1 MRQCSPFTLTSF
13 HIFEDVMIRTRLI
26 VILAGLG
33 LAAAVACGG
42 ANPESASTTAQ
53 VRQVA
58 YVKAS
63 NPDMGDHFACG
74 GSLPGHIGNA
84 IAISA
89 DGNTMAVGA
98 PHESSAARGINGDAG
113 DNSLFASGA
122 VYVFVRRNGAWAQ
135 QAYVKASNAGQ
146 SDLFGMN
153 VALSADG
160 NTLVVAAPWESSAAT
175 GINGNQN
182 DDSLPQAG
190 AVYVF
195 TRSGESWSQQA
206 YVKPSNTGRR
216 AANENDLLAD
226 GDQFGF
232 SITLSGDG
240 NTMAVGAT
248 TEDSAATGING
259 DASND
264 AAQSAGAVYV
274 FSRNGNNWTQQAYLK
289 GSNTEQGD
297 LFGYHV
303 SLSADGNT
311 LAVAGYDEDGPGR
324 GVNVDQGNGG
334 NGSGAI
340 YVFTRT
346 GGNWQQEAYLK
357 GSRSEGNDA
366 LGFSLAISGDG
377 NTIVGGAGDE
387 SCLLPGINPQGCDKD
402 KPADASGGSAGAAY
416 VWVRNGGT
424 WTEQAFIK
432 PSNPQLQ
439 DWFAVNLAVSGDGNT
454 LLVGASME
462 DSNARGING
471 DQQNNAAT
479 ESGAAYLFTRSGTT
493 WAQQAYIK
501 VDNAEEYDEFG
512 VSIAVSGDGRTLLT
526 GARMESGGAAGIN
539 GNQSDNSMPQSGA
552 VYVWEVSR

>member
-1 MRQCSPFTLTSF
+1 
-13 HIFEDVMIRTRLI
+13 MIRTRLS
-26 VILAGLG
+26 VILIAV
-33 LAAAVACGG
+33 AAAAAACGG

-58 YVKAS
+58 YVKAA

-84 IAISA
+84 LAISA
-89 DGNTMAVGA
+89 DGSTMAVGA
-98 PHESSAARGINGDAG
+98 PHESSAARGINGNAA
-113 DNSLFASGA
+113 DNSLYASGA
-122 VYVFVRRNGAWAQ
+122 VYVFVRRGGAWTQ

-160 NTLVVAAPWESSAAT
+160 HTLAVAAPWERSAAT
-175 GINGNQN
+175 GVNGNQD

-190 AVYVF
+190 AAYVF
-195 TRSGESWSQQA
+195 TRSGDSWSQQA
-206 YVKPSNTGRR
+206 YLKASNTGRR
-216 AANENDLLAD
+216 ADESDLLAD

-232 SITLSGDG
+232 SIAVSGDG
-240 NTMAVGAT
+240 NTIAVGAT

-274 FSRNGNNWTQQAYLK
+274 FSRTANTWAQQAYLK
-289 GSNTEQGD
+289 GSNTEAGD
-297 LFGYHV
+297 LFGYDV
-303 SLSADGNT
+303 SLSDNGNT
-311 LAVAGYDEDGPGR
+311 LVAAGYDEDGPGR

-340 YVFTRT
+340 YVFARS
-346 GGNWQQEAYLK
+346 GANWQQEAYLK

-366 LGFSLAISGDG
+366 LGFSVSISGDG
-377 NTIVGGAGDE
+377 NTIAAGAGDE
-387 SCLLPGINPQGCDKD
+387 ACLVPGINPQGCDTD
-402 KPADASGGSAGAAY
+402 KPEDASGGSAGAAY
-416 VWVRNGGT
+416 VWVRNGAT

-439 DWFAVNLAVSGDGNT
+439 DWFAVNLAISGDGNT
-454 LLVGASME
+454 LLVGAPME
-462 DSNARGING
+462 DSSARGING

-479 ESGAAYLFTRSGTT
+479 ESGAAYLFTRSGGT
-493 WAQQAYIK
+493 WTQQAYIK
-501 VDNAEEYDEFG
+501 ADNADQFDEFG
-512 VSIAVSGDGRTLLT
+512 VSVAVSGDGRTLIT
-526 GARMESGGAAGIN
+526 GARMESGGAMGVN
-539 GNQSDNSMPQSGA
+539 GNQADNAVPESGA

>member
-1 MRQCSPFTLTSF
+1 
-13 HIFEDVMIRTRLI
+13 MIRKRLI
-26 VILAGLG
+26 VLLAGLV
-33 LAAAVACGG
+33 LAAAVGACGG
-42 ANPESASTTAQ
+42 TNPESASTTAQ

-58 YVKAS
+58 YVKAA

-98 PHESSAARGINGDAG
+98 PHESSAARGINGDAA
-113 DNSLFASGA
+113 DNSLYASGA
-122 VYVFVRRNGAWAQ
+122 VYVFVRRGGAWVQ

-153 VALSADG
+153 VALNADG
-160 NTLVVAAPWESSAAT
+160 NTLAVAAPWESSAAT
-175 GINGNQN
+175 GVNGNQD

-190 AVYVF
+190 AAYVF

-206 YVKPSNTGRR
+206 YIKASNTGRR
-216 AANENDLLAD
+216 PAAGELLAD

-274 FSRNGNNWTQQAYLK
+274 FSRSANSWAQQAYLK
-289 GSNTEQGD
+289 GSNTEAGD

-303 SLSADGNT
+303 SLSGNGNT

-346 GGNWQQEAYLK
+346 GANWQQEAYLK

-366 LGFSLAISGDG
+366 LGFSLSISGDG

-387 SCLLPGINPQGCDKD
+387 ACLVPGINPQGCDKD

-416 VWVRNGGT
+416 VWVRNGTT
-424 WTEQAFIK
+424 WTEEAFIK

-454 LLVGASME
+454 LVVGASME

-471 DQQNNAAT
+471 DQQNNSAT

-493 WAQQAYIK
+493 WTQQAYIK
-501 VDNAEEYDEFG
+501 ADNADEYDEFG

-539 GNQSDNSMPQSGA
+539 GNQNDNSVPESGA

>member
-1 MRQCSPFTLTSF
+1 
-13 HIFEDVMIRTRLI
+13 MIRKRLI
-26 VILAGLG
+26 VILA
-33 LAAAVACGG
+33 ATAFAVATAACGRT
-42 ANPESASTTAQ
+42 NPESASTTAQ

-58 YVKAS
+58 YVKAA

-98 PHESSAARGINGDAG
+98 PHESSAARGINGNAA
-113 DNSLFASGA
+113 DNSLYASGA
-122 VYVFVRRNGAWAQ
+122 VYVFVRRGGTWVQ
-135 QAYVKASNAGQ
+135 QAYLKASNAGQ

-160 NTLVVAAPWESSAAT
+160 NTLAVAAPWEASAAT

-190 AVYVF
+190 AAYVF
-195 TRSGESWSQQA
+195 TRSGEAWSQQA
-206 YVKPSNTGRR
+206 YIKASNTGRR
-216 AANENDLLAD
+216 ADESELLAD

-232 SITLSGDG
+232 SIALSGDG

-259 DASND
+259 DASSD
-264 AAQSAGAVYV
+264 TAQSAGAVYV
-274 FSRNGNNWTQQAYLK
+274 FSRNGNNWSQQAYLK
-289 GSNTEQGD
+289 GSNTEAGD

-303 SLSADGNT
+303 SLSDNGNT

-324 GVNVDQGNGG
+324 GVNVDQGNGA

-340 YVFTRT
+340 YLFSRT
-346 GGNWQQEAYLK
+346 GANWQQQAYLK

-366 LGFSLAISGDG
+366 LGFSLSISGDG
-377 NTIVGGAGDE
+377 NTIVAGAGDE
-387 SCLLPGINPQGCDKD
+387 ACLVPGINPPGCDTD
-402 KPADASGGSAGAAY
+402 KPEDASGGSAGAAY
-416 VWVRNGGT
+416 VWVRNGAA

-432 PSNPQLQ
+432 ASNPQLQ
-439 DWFAVNLAVSGDGNT
+439 DWFAANLAVSGDGNT
-454 LLVGASME
+454 LLVGAPME
-462 DSNARGING
+462 DSGARGVNG
-471 DQQNNAAT
+471 DQQSNSAI

-493 WAQQAYIK
+493 WTQQAYIK
-501 VDNAEEYDEFG
+501 ADNADEYDEFG
-512 VSIAVSGDGRTLLT
+512 VSVAVSGDGRTLIT
-526 GARMESGGAAGIN
+526 GARMESGGSAGVN
-539 GNQSDNSMPQSGA
+539 GNQNDNSVPQSGA